1 MFSVCDYLT
10 ILPHVPNK
18 KGKNPHL
25 CLILFDSIWPSYT
38 MMKFIN
44 AEMTKKT
51 ARANRAR
58 KK

>member
-25 CLILFDSIWPSYT
+25 CLILFDSIWPSNT
-38 MMKFIN
+38 CKQHCSRVTC
-44 AEMTKKT
+44 AV
-51 ARANRAR
+51 
-58 KK
+58 